1 MANAKPENGKQAANP
16 KQVLILVA
24 LLAVMVTVGVVQFGG
39 LLSGGAPPAPN
50 PSGQPNSSAS
60 AQASQTTQPS
70 ENRTA
75 LSPLQP
81 RDPFRPVIVAAKPQ
95 QEEPSRIVRTEPTNR
110 PKREI
115 TGTPPLAPM
124 TLPPEQFG
132 LQPAENAPAPA
143 PEPEQP
149 HYTVTGV
156 VQGPNSVAIVADK
169 EGRRRFVKQGDPLED
184 GWRVLSI
191 QRGALVLQKGKQR
204 ITVRVGESTAPNGGN
219 TP

>member
-1 MANAKPENGKQAANP
+1 MANAKPENGKQATNP
-16 KQVLILVA
+16 KQLLILAA
-24 LLAVMVTVGVVQFGG
+24 LFAVMVTVGVVQFGG
-39 LLSGGAPPAPN
+39 LLSGGALPAQN
-50 PSGQPNSSAS
+50 PAGQANGGAS
-60 AQASQTTQPS
+60 TQASQTAQAS
-70 ENRTA
+70 ENRIT
-75 LSPLQP
+75 LPPLQP
-81 RDPFRPVIVAAKPQ
+81 RDPFRPIIVAAKPQ

-110 PKREI
+110 PTREI

-124 TLPPEQFG
+124 TLPPGQFG
-132 LQPAENAPAPA
+132 LQPAENA

-156 VQGPNSVAIVADK
+156 VQGPNSVAILADK
-169 EGRRRFVKQGDPLED
+169 DGRRRFVKQGDPLED

>member
-1 MANAKPENGKQAANP
+1 MANAKPENGKQATNP
-16 KQVLILVA
+16 KQLLILAA
-24 LLAVMVTVGVVQFGG
+24 LFAVMVTVSVVQFGG
-39 LLSGGAPPAPN
+39 LLSGGAPPAQN
-50 PSGQPNSSAS
+50 PSGQANGGAS
-60 AQASQTTQPS
+60 TQASQTTQAS
-70 ENRTA
+70 ESRIT
-75 LSPLQP
+75 LPPLQP
-81 RDPFRPVIVAAKPQ
+81 RDPFRPIIVAAKPQ
-95 QEEPSRIVRTEPTNR
+95 QEEPSRTVRTEPTNR

-124 TLPPEQFG
+124 TLPPGQFG
-132 LQPAENAPAPA
+132 LQPAENA

-156 VQGPNSVAIVADK
+156 VQGPNSVAILVDK

-184 GWRVLSI
+184 GWRVVSI

-204 ITVRVGESTAPNGGN
+204 ITVRVGESTVPNGGN

>member
-1 MANAKPENGKQAANP
+1 MANAKPEGGKQAANP
-16 KQVLILVA
+16 KQVLILAA

-75 LSPLQP
+75 LPPLQP
-81 RDPFRPVIVAAKPQ
+81 RDPFRPIIVAAKPQ

-132 LQPAENAPAPA
+132 LQPAENAP
-143 PEPEQP
+143 EPEQP
-149 HYTVTGV
+149 QYTVTGV
-156 VQGPNSVAIVADK
+156 VQGPNSVAILADK
-169 EGRRRFVKQGDPLED
+169 DGRRRFVKQGDPLED

-204 ITVRVGESTAPNGGN
+204 ITVRVGESTVPNGGN

>member
-1 MANAKPENGKQAANP
+1 MANAKPENGKQATNP
-16 KQVLILVA
+16 KQLLILAA

-50 PSGQPNSSAS
+50 PSGQSSAAQS
-60 AQASQTTQPS
+60 QASQTAQAS
-70 ENRTA
+70 ESRAT
-75 LSPLQP
+75 LPPLQP
-81 RDPFRPVIVAAKPQ
+81 RDPFRPIIVAAKPQ
-95 QEEPSRIVRTEPTNR
+95 QEEPSRVVRTESTSR

-115 TGTPPLAPM
+115 EGAPPLAPM
-124 TLPPEQFG
+124 TLPPGQFG

-184 GWRVLSI
+184 GWRVVSI
-191 QRGALVLQKGKQR
+191 QRGAIVLQKGKQR
-204 ITVRVGESTAPNGGN
+204 ITARVGESTAPNGGN

>member
-1 MANAKPENGKQAANP
+1 MANAKPENGKQATNP
-16 KQVLILVA
+16 KQLLILAA
-24 LLAVMVTVGVVQFGG
+24 LFAVMVTVGVVQFGG

-50 PSGQPNSSAS
+50 PAGQANDGAS
-60 AQASQTTQPS
+60 TQASQTTQPS

-75 LSPLQP
+75 LPPLQP
-81 RDPFRPVIVAAKPQ
+81 RDPFRPIIVAAKPQ

-115 TGTPPLAPM
+115 AGAPPLAPL

-132 LQPAENAPAPA
+132 LQPAENAP
-143 PEPEQP
+143 EPEQP
-149 HYTVTGV
+149 QYTVTGV
-156 VQGPNSVAIVADK
+156 VQGPNSVAILADK
-169 EGRRRFVKQGDPLED
+169 DGRRRFVKQGDPLED

>member
-16 KQVLILVA
+16 KQVLILAA

-75 LSPLQP
+75 LPPLQP
-81 RDPFRPVIVAAKPQ
+81 RDPFRPIIVAVKPQ

-132 LQPAENAPAPA
+132 LQPAENAP
-143 PEPEQP
+143 EPEQP

-156 VQGPNSVAIVADK
+156 VQGPNSVAILVDK
-169 EGRRRFVKQGDPLED
+169 EGRRRFVKPGDPLED

>member
-1 MANAKPENGKQAANP
+1 MANAKPEGGKQAANP
-16 KQVLILVA
+16 KQLLILAA

-75 LSPLQP
+75 LPPLQP

-115 TGTPPLAPM
+115 TGTLPLAPL

-132 LQPAENAPAPA
+132 LQPAENAP
-143 PEPEQP
+143 EPEQP
-149 HYTVTGV
+149 QYTVTGV
-156 VQGPNSVAIVADK
+156 VQGPNSVAILADK
-169 EGRRRFVKQGDPLED
+169 DGRRRFVKQGDPLED

>member
-1 MANAKPENGKQAANP
+1 MANAKPENGKQATNP
-16 KQVLILVA
+16 KQLLILAA
-24 LLAVMVTVGVVQFGG
+24 LFAVMVTVGVVQFGG

-50 PSGQPNSSAS
+50 PSGQATSGAQPQANQT
-60 AQASQTTQPS
+60 AQAS
-70 ENRTA
+70 ENRIT
-75 LSPLQP
+75 LLPLQP
-81 RDPFRPVIVAAKPQ
+81 RDPFRPIIVAAKPQ

-115 TGTPPLAPM
+115 TGTPPLAPL
-124 TLPPEQFG
+124 TLSPEQFG
-132 LQPAENAPAPA
+132 LQPAENA

-156 VQGPNSVAIVADK
+156 VQGPNSVAILVDK
-169 EGRRRFVKQGDPLED
+169 EGRRRFVKPGDPLED
-184 GWRVLSI
+184 GWRVVSI

-204 ITVRVGESTAPNGGN
+204 ITIRVGESTAPNGGN

>member
-1 MANAKPENGKQAANP
+1 VGARRLRRTRQGKRTAA
-16 KQVLILVA
+16 Q
-24 LLAVMVTVGVVQFGG
+24 
-39 LLSGGAPPAPN
+39 S
-50 PSGQPNSSAS
+50 
-60 AQASQTTQPS
+60 QASQTAQAS
-70 ENRTA
+70 ENRIT
-75 LSPLQP
+75 LPPLQP
-81 RDPFRPVIVAAKPQ
+81 RDPFRPIIVAAKPQ
-95 QEEPSRIVRTEPTNR
+95 QEEPSRIVRTESTSR

-115 TGTPPLAPM
+115 AGAPPLAPM
-124 TLPPEQFG
+124 TLPPGQFG

-184 GWRVLSI
+184 GWRVVSI

-204 ITVRVGESTAPNGGN
+204 ITIRVGESTAPNGGN

>member
-16 KQVLILVA
+16 KQLLILAA
-24 LLAVMVTVGVVQFGG
+24 LLAVLVTVGVVQFGG

-50 PSGQPNSSAS
+50 PSGQSSAAQS
-60 AQASQTTQPS
+60 QASQTAQAS
-70 ENRTA
+70 ESRAT
-75 LSPLQP
+75 LPPLQP

-95 QEEPSRIVRTEPTNR
+95 QEEPSRVVRTESTSR

-115 TGTPPLAPM
+115 EGAPPLAPM
-124 TLPPEQFG
+124 TLPPGQFG

-184 GWRVLSI
+184 GWRVVSI
-191 QRGALVLQKGKQR
+191 QRGAIVLQKGKQR
-204 ITVRVGESTAPNGGN
+204 ITARVGESTAPNGGN

>member
-1 MANAKPENGKQAANP
+1 MANAKPENGKQATNP
-16 KQVLILVA
+16 KQLLILAA
-24 LLAVMVTVGVVQFGG
+24 LFAVMVTVGVVQFGG
-39 LLSGGAPPAPN
+39 LLSGGAPPAQN
-50 PSGQPNSSAS
+50 PAGQANGGAS
-60 AQASQTTQPS
+60 TQASQTAQAS
-70 ENRTA
+70 ENRIT
-75 LSPLQP
+75 LPPLQP
-81 RDPFRPVIVAAKPQ
+81 RDPFRPIIVAAKPQ

-115 TGTPPLAPM
+115 TGTPPLAPL
-124 TLPPEQFG
+124 TLSPEQFG
-132 LQPAENAPAPA
+132 LQPAENA

-156 VQGPNSVAIVADK
+156 VQGPNSVAILVDK
-169 EGRRRFVKQGDPLED
+169 EGRRRFVKPGDPLED
-184 GWRVLSI
+184 GWRVVSI

>member
-16 KQVLILVA
+16 KQLLILAA
-24 LLAVMVTVGVVQFGG
+24 LFAVMVTVGVVQFGG

-50 PSGQPNSSAS
+50 PSGQSSAAQS
-60 AQASQTTQPS
+60 PASQAAQASETRATLP
-70 ENRTA
+70 
-75 LSPLQP
+75 PLQP
-81 RDPFRPVIVAAKPQ
+81 RDPFRPIIVAAKPQ
-95 QEEPSRIVRTEPTNR
+95 QEEPSRIVRTESTSR

-115 TGTPPLAPM
+115 AGAPPLAPM
-124 TLPPEQFG
+124 TLPPGQFG
-132 LQPAENAPAPA
+132 LQPAENA

-184 GWRVLSI
+184 GWRVVSI

-204 ITVRVGESTAPNGGN
+204 ITIRVGESTAPNGGN

>member
-1 MANAKPENGKQAANP
+1 MANAKPENGKQATNP
-16 KQVLILVA
+16 KQLLILAA
-24 LLAVMVTVGVVQFGG
+24 LFAVMVTVGVVQFGG

-50 PSGQPNSSAS
+50 PSGQANGGAS
-60 AQASQTTQPS
+60 TQASQTTQAS
-70 ENRTA
+70 ENRIT
-75 LSPLQP
+75 LPPLQP
-81 RDPFRPVIVAAKPQ
+81 RDPFRPIIVAAKPQ

-124 TLPPEQFG
+124 TLPPGQFG
-132 LQPAENAPAPA
+132 LQPAENA

-156 VQGPNSVAIVADK
+156 VQGPNSVAILVDK
-169 EGRRRFVKQGDPLED
+169 EGRRRFVKPGDPLED
-184 GWRVLSI
+184 GWRVVSI
-191 QRGALVLQKGKQR
+191 QRGAIALQKGKQR
-204 ITVRVGESTAPNGGN
+204 ITVRVGESTVPNGGN

>member
-16 KQVLILVA
+16 KQLLILAA
-24 LLAVMVTVGVVQFGG
+24 LFAVMVTVGVVQFGG

-50 PSGQPNSSAS
+50 PSGQSSAAQS
-60 AQASQTTQPS
+60 QVSQTAQASESRATLP
-70 ENRTA
+70 
-75 LSPLQP
+75 PLQP

-115 TGTPPLAPM
+115 TGAPPLAPM
-124 TLPPEQFG
+124 TLPPGQFG

-184 GWRVLSI
+184 GWRVVSI

-204 ITVRVGESTAPNGGN
+204 ITIRVGESTAPNGGN

>member
-1 MANAKPENGKQAANP
+1 MANAKPENGKQATNP
-16 KQVLILVA
+16 KQLLILAA
-24 LLAVMVTVGVVQFGG
+24 LFAVMVTVGVVQFGG
-39 LLSGGAPPAPN
+39 LLSGGAPPAQN
-50 PSGQPNSSAS
+50 PSGQANGGAS
-60 AQASQTTQPS
+60 TQASQTTQAS
-70 ENRTA
+70 ENRIT
-75 LSPLQP
+75 LPPLQP
-81 RDPFRPVIVAAKPQ
+81 RDPFRPIIVAAKPQ
-95 QEEPSRIVRTEPTNR
+95 QEEPSRIVHTEPTNR

-124 TLPPEQFG
+124 TLPPGQFG
-132 LQPAENAPAPA
+132 LQPAENA

-156 VQGPNSVAIVADK
+156 VQGPNSVAILVDK

-184 GWRVLSI
+184 GWRVVSI

-204 ITVRVGESTAPNGGN
+204 IIARVGESTAPNGGN

>member
-1 MANAKPENGKQAANP
+1 
-16 KQVLILVA
+16 
-24 LLAVMVTVGVVQFGG
+24 VQFGG
-39 LLSGGAPPAPN
+39 LLGGGAPPAPN
-50 PSGQPNSSAS
+50 PSGQSSAAQS
-60 AQASQTTQPS
+60 QASQTAQAS
-70 ENRTA
+70 ESRAT
-75 LSPLQP
+75 LPPLQP

-95 QEEPSRIVRTEPTNR
+95 QEEPSRVVRTESTSR

-115 TGTPPLAPM
+115 EGAPPLAPM
-124 TLPPEQFG
+124 TLPPGQFG

-184 GWRVLSI
+184 GWRVVSI

-204 ITVRVGESTAPNGGN
+204 ITIRVGESTAPNGGN